1 MGNKI
6 QGAWKVTLALTLFTP
21 VFVGVSPL
29 VEGGSPPV
37 DARAA
42 APTPLDHLLARVE
55 ARAFAAES
63 EAQGLEQLYAA
74 EMEPMVDALMALRG
88 GADRLYATRIA
99 LGLMR
104 EGRRTNI
111 DPRLLLAVMTV
122 ENPWLDLAIRS
133 PMGAVGLMQVMPFH
147 AGNWG
152 CGSDDLEDLDV
163 NICHGAEILAHA
175 IERTDGDLNR
185 ALLRYNGCV
194 RGTNTPDCH
203 LYPSWVLRHPG
214 LSTMANAQR

>member
-1 MGNKI
+1 MGHRI
-6 QGAWKVTLALTLFTP
+6 RSAWKITLAAALCTP
-21 VFVGVSPL
+21 VVAGVSPL
-29 VEGGSPPV
+29 VEPQVAVPS
-37 DARAA
+37 
-42 APTPLDHLLARVE
+42 PLDDLLTRVE
-55 ARAFAAES
+55 ARAHAAES
-63 EAQGLEQLYAA
+63 ELQTLEEFYAV
-74 EMEPMVDALMALRG
+74 EMEPMVDALMALRAR
-88 GADRLYATRIA
+88 ADRPYATRIA

-152 CGSDDLEDLDV
+152 CGSDDLENLDV

-175 IERTDGDLNR
+175 IERTDGDLNQ

-214 LSTMANAQR
+214 LATMANAQR

>member
-1 MGNKI
+1 MGKKI
-6 QGAWKVTLALTLFTP
+6 RGAWKVTLALTLSTP

-29 VEGGSPPV
+29 VEP
-37 DARAA
+37 RAA
-42 APTPLDHLLARVE
+42 APSALDDLLAHVE
-55 ARAFAAES
+55 ARAGQAEL
-63 EAQGLEQLYAA
+63 EAQSLEEFYAV
-74 EMEPMVDALMALRG
+74 EMAPMVDALMALRG
-88 GADRLYATRIA
+88 RADRPYATRIA
-99 LGLMR
+99 VGLMR
-104 EGRRTNI
+104 EGRRTDI

-152 CGSDDLEDLDV
+152 CESDDLEDLDA
-163 NICHGAEILAHA
+163 NICHGAEILANA
-175 IERTDGDLNR
+175 LVRTNGDLNR

-203 LYPSWVLRHPG
+203 LYPSWVLRHPELAAMG
-214 LSTMANAQR
+214 M

>member
-6 QGAWKVTLALTLFTP
+6 QGAWTVTLALTLFTP

-29 VEGGSPPV
+29 VEP
-37 DARAA
+37 RAA
-42 APTPLDHLLARVE
+42 APSPLEELLAQVE
-55 ARAFAAES
+55 ARAHAAEF
-63 EAQGLEQLYAA
+63 EAKGLEQLYAV
-74 EMEPMVDALMALRG
+74 EMEPMVNALMALRG
-88 GADRLYATRIA
+88 RADRPYATRIA

-175 IERTDGDLNR
+175 IERTDGDLNQ

>member
-1 MGNKI
+1 MANKI
-6 QGAWKVTLALTLFTP
+6 RGAWKITLALTLFTP
-21 VFVGVSPL
+21 AFVGVSPL
-29 VEGGSPPV
+29 VETRV
-37 DARAA
+37 A
-42 APTPLDHLLARVE
+42 APSALDDLLTQVE
-55 ARAFAAES
+55 ARALAAEAR
-63 EAQGLEQLYAA
+63 AQHLEEFYAV
-74 EMEPMVDALMALRG
+74 EMESMVDALVALR
-88 GADRLYATRIA
+88 ADRPYATRIA
-99 LGLMR
+99 RGLMR

-152 CGSDDLEDLDV
+152 CESDDLEDLDA

-175 IERTDGDLNR
+175 IERTDGDLNL

-214 LSTMANAQR
+214 LATMANAQR